1 VRRRISHQAIGSLI
15 RTSSQPATR
24 TTSCTL
30 ATLSKTKRS
39 EASLSPSPAQGMHT
53 CIRMHTIC
61 HLSLATS
68 NQSVALISNH
78 HMSESFERYLSA
90 CTPKAQVKVTCLP
103 ARQSAQIL
111 TSPVRRRLPLTRP
124 VISSSQPSPMQPA
137 ANRLLPSPTIRPRSP
152 STPAVPA
159 IPPTPPIAAAAAVAR
174 PHVHHVGNPE
184 ATTVLYAVVRC
195 RVKATNGQ
203 RRLEAVWE
211 RAVTRRCGKDCRPQH
226 CSRVVVGGLPN
237 TRASTARLL
246 RVWHPLLLVRLSHSP
261 FV

>member
-137 ANRLLPSPTIRPRSP
+137 AIRLLPSHPIRPRSP

-159 IPPTPPIAAAAAVAR
+159 IPPTPRPLAAAAAVAR
-174 PHVHHVGNPE
+174 LHAHHVGNPE
-184 ATTVLYAVVRC
+184 ATTVRC
-195 RVKATNGQ
+195 CALPSQGDERPTA
-203 RRLEAVWE
+203 RR
-211 RAVTRRCGKDCRPQH
+211 GG
-226 CSRVVVGGLPN
+226 VGASSHSSLRQGLS
-237 TRASTARLL
+237 STAL
-246 RVWHPLLLVRLSHSP
+246 
-261 FV
+261 